1 MTEILH
7 DAQEAA
13 ADLEKMI
20 DKAVIINQCVKEKF
34 GDVEAG
40 LRSKRG

>member
-1 MTEILH
+1 MTETLH
-7 DAQEAA
+7 DAKEAA

-20 DKAVIINQCVKEKF
+20 AKAVIINQCIKEKF

-40 LRSKRG
+40 LPSKRG